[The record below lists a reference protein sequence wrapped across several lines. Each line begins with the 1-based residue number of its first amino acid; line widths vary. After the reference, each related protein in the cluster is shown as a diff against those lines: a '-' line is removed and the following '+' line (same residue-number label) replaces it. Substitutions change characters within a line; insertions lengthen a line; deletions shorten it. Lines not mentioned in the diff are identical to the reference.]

1 MSADFQNK
9 IKKLFGNVQFRV
21 WKRTDKCWK
30 CYITGRPDLILHNHY
45 VLSCHNLKD
54 IAKINVFKCLFSQKS
69 NVISDN
75 ITNIS
80 IDIVPYI
87 SRLEC

>member
-9 IKKLFGNVQFRV
+9 IKKLLEKVQFKV
-21 WKRTDKCWK
+21 WKCTDICWK
-30 CYITGRPDLILHNHY
+30 CYITGRPDLYLHYHY
-45 VLSCHNLKD
+45 VLNCHNYKGF
-54 IAKINVFKCLFSQKS
+54 AKINVFKCLFSQKS